1 MSRKTVIALVIGLVL
16 VLGVVGTALAYQSTP
31 LAQGACPFGGSCG
44 GFGTGDPRYGGAM
57 SQILADVLGMTAEQ
71 LEAALDEG
79 QTVSEIAAAQGV
91 ELADVVTALMAA
103 HVERL
108 QEAVAAGTLTQERAD
123 WMIEQMTE
131 QMTWRLQNPSRGF
144 AGLGGGCGMM
154 GGSNFDGS
162 AGMRGGMRGGRWGG
176 FAMPHFRAFQGPS
189 SES

>member
-1 MSRKTVIALVIGLVL
+1 MSRKVVIGLLTGLVL

-31 LAQGACPFGGSCG
+31 LAHGVCPFGGSCV
-44 GFGTGDPRYGGAM
+44 GFGMGGPGYGGTM
-57 SQILADVLGMTAEQ
+57 SQTLADVLGMTVEE
-71 LEAALDEG
+71 LEAALEEG

-91 ELADVVTALMAA
+91 ELADVVAALMAPR
-103 HVERL
+103 VERL
-108 QEAVAAGTLTQERAD
+108 EEAVAGGTITQERAD

-131 QMTWRLQNPSRGF
+131 QMTWRLENASQGF
-144 AGLGGGCGMM
+144 GGFGGGCGMM
-154 GGSNFDGS
+154 GGGFSGGS